1 MFIAVNPL
9 IGTFR
14 TSDGRWI
21 NFTMLQPGRY
31 FADVCR
37 HLGLEALIEDPR
49 FSTAEDLMANASE
62 AGASIA
68 EAIGAQPYAHW
79 VEKLQTM
86 EGPWAPVQSPLEI
99 SNDPQMAANGY
110 ICPVIDS
117 EGHERRLVAN
127 PVQFDEQPPV
137 LTRAPLFAEH
147 TDEILAQ
154 LGKTEDEIIQLKIEG
169 ACT

>member
-1 MFIAVNPL
+1 
-9 IGTFR
+9 
-14 TSDGRWI
+14 
-21 NFTMLQPGRY
+21 MLQPGRY

-37 HLGLEALIEDPR
+37 HLGLEELIEDPR
-49 FSTAEDLMANASE
+49 FSTAEDLMANASQ

-110 ICPVIDS
+110 ICPSSTAKATNADS
-117 EGHERRLVAN
+117 WPIRSNSTSSRR
-127 PVQFDEQPPV
+127 F
-137 LTRAPLFAEH
+137 
-147 TDEILAQ
+147 
-154 LGKTEDEIIQLKIEG
+154 
-169 ACT
+169 

>member
-37 HLGLEALIEDPR
+37 HLGLEELIDDPR
-49 FSTAEDLMANASE
+49 FGTAEDLMANASE
-62 AGASIA
+62 AGTYIA
-68 EAIGAQPYAHW
+68 QAIGAKPYAHW
-79 VEKLQTM
+79 VEVLETM

-99 SNDPQMAANGY
+99 ANDPQMVANGY
-110 ICPVIDS
+110 ICSLMDS
-117 EGHERRLVAN
+117 EGQERRLVAN

-137 LTRAPLFAEH
+137 LIRAPLFAEH
-147 TDEILAQ
+147 TDDILRQ
-154 LGKTEDEIIQLKIEG
+154 LGKTDDEIIQLKIDG